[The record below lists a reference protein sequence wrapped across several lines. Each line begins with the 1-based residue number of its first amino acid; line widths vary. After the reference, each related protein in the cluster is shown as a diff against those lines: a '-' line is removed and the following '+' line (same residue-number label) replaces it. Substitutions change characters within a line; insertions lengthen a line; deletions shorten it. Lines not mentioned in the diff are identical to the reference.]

1 MEKTRSQR
9 TLIAPVP
16 LGFPFGRDQKWRHFA
31 ENLLK
36 RLQRACSGLVPEYR
50 TSQQLNTFLIRPTH
64 NKHISSTCSTT
75 CPPH

>member
-16 LGFPFGRDQKWRHFA
+16 LGFPFGRNQKWRHFA

-36 RLQRACSGLVPEYR
+36 RLQRACGGLVSEYR
-50 TSQQLNTFLIRPTH
+50 I
-64 NKHISSTCSTT
+64 
-75 CPPH
+75 